1 MEWNIVL
8 NLAEATF
15 GSSERYER
23 DFCGNGRDS
32 DCSRKGEAREQI
44 GVQYRRI
51 VEQEVDEGEDQKPEF
66 GVEGDKAFEAALT
79 KAQSYMKK
87 FSQASDIPDSDLPE
101 SLDFRNIDGYDF
113 TSYFRN

>member
-1 MEWNIVL
+1 MAQTTSKSKDNDL
-8 NLAEATF
+8 
-15 GSSERYER
+15 
-23 DFCGNGRDS
+23 
-32 DCSRKGEAREQI
+32 
-44 GVQYRRI
+44 

-79 KAQSYMKK
+79 KAQLYMKK

-113 TSYFRN
+113 TSYFRNQGHCGSCYTISFT